1 MIQRHV
7 YILFFLLCL
16 NLSAAAKTIKTVEG
30 TYTFYAPSTMSMQ
43 QAEQEA
49 IRRAQ
54 INALASAFGRII
66 VENTTSIQ
74 TEQDELFYQEGNS
87 HVKGEWIETIGE
99 PKIERGF
106 YENGFY
112 VTCTIRGKAREIVS
126 AKTDIEVKVL
136 CNHPDATFEHT
147 DFKDGDKL
155 YVSVKAAENG
165 YITIYLYDK
174 EADRV
179 SCLLPYPWDN
189 NSVNAIRRDKKYV
202 LFSKSL
208 NDLPAKAVEYV
219 MNCTGDLE
227 VNTLYVLF
235 SRKEFSKPSL
245 NITGNK
251 RTIGNLPYSQFQ
263 RWLTKCQ
270 TEDET
275 LQVIK
280 RNINISTE

>member
-1 MIQRHV
+1 MQKHI

-16 NLSAAAKTIKTVEG
+16 SLPATAKTIKTVEG

-112 VTCTIRGKAREIVS
+112 VTCTIKGKAREIVS
-126 AKTDIEVKVL
+126 AKTDIDIKVL
-136 CNHPDATFEHT
+136 CNHPDADFEHT
-147 DFKDGDKL
+147 EFKNGDRL
-155 YVSVKAAENG
+155 YVSIKAAENG

-174 EADRV
+174 KADIV

-189 NSVNAIRRDKKYV
+189 NSVNAIKRDKKYV

-208 NDLPAKAVEYV
+208 NELPAKAVEYV
-219 MNCTGDLE
+219 MNCTDDME

-235 SRKEFSKPSL
+235 SRKEFSKPTL
-245 NITGNK
+245 NVTGNK
-251 RTIGNLPYSQFQ
+251 RTIGNLSYTQFQ

-270 TEDET
+270 SENET
-275 LQVIK
+275 LQIIK
-280 RNINISTE
+280 KNINISTE